1 MAFVEGVA
9 VTVVDGVEMVAAGH
23 GLVAAA
29 GLVLVVPVLGV
40 HGVGAFA
47 LVPVVGVLVVDV
59 AVVEVVHVVFMSD
72 RGVSALGVV
81 DVGVILMGRAGG
93 LSNSSFAGVGE
104 SIQDDVADVFVG
116 KAVDDLAALPLP
128 CSNSRRLEHRKVL

>member
-93 LSNSSFAGVGE
+93 LATPPSLAWVSASGTMWLMCSSV
-104 SIQDDVADVFVG
+104 
-116 KAVDDLAALPLP
+116 
-128 CSNSRRLEHRKVL
+128 RR